1 MSCLSVLP
9 LPRPPFLLLLP
20 RPFFLPLLRPLF
32 LLLLPRLFF
41 LLLLRPLFLL
51 LRPLFLLLLPQ
62 LFFLLLLPQ
71 LFFLLLLRLPFLLL
85 LPRLFFLP
93 LLRPP
98 FLLPLLPRLF
108 FLPQLPPLFSQLLCV
123 LLPGGYEPVLF
134 LSEDALHLLLSAS
147 RLLLRGLSVFLPISE
162 EYHRS
167 SSDHSPESHLHVLSL
182 LLLQL

>member
-20 RPFFLPLLRPLF
+20 RSFFLPLLRPLF
-32 LLLLPRLFF
+32 LLLLPRPFFLLLPRLFF
-41 LLLLRPLFLL
+41 LLLLRPL
-51 LRPLFLLLLPQ
+51 
-62 LFFLLLLPQ
+62 FLLLLPQ

-167 SSDHSPESHLHVLSL
+167 SSDHSPESHLHALSL

>member
-9 LPRPPFLLLLP
+9 LPRPPFLLLLPRPFFLPLLRPPFLLLLP

-41 LLLLRPLFLL
+41 LPL
-51 LRPLFLLLLPQ
+51 LRPLFLLLLPR

-93 LLRPP
+93 QLL
-98 FLLPLLPRLF
+98 
-108 FLPQLPPLFSQLLCV
+108 PLFSQLLCV

-167 SSDHSPESHLHVLSL
+167 SSDHSPESHLHALSL

>member
-41 LLLLRPLFLL
+41 LLLLRLPFLLLLPRLFFLPL

-62 LFFLLLLPQ
+62 LFF
-71 LFFLLLLRLPFLLL
+71 LL

-167 SSDHSPESHLHVLSL
+167 SSDHSPESHLHAPSL

>member
-9 LPRPPFLLLLP
+9 LPRLPFLLLLP

-41 LLLLRPLFLL
+41 LLLLRPL
-51 LRPLFLLLLPQ
+51 
-62 LFFLLLLPQ
+62 FLLLLPQ

-108 FLPQLPPLFSQLLCV
+108 FLPQPPPLFSQLLCV

-167 SSDHSPESHLHVLSL
+167 SSDHSPESHLHALSL

>member
-20 RPFFLPLLRPLF
+20 RPFFLPLPRPPFLLLLPRPFFLPLLRPPF

-41 LLLLRPLFLL
+41 LPL

-62 LFFLLLLPQ
+62 LFF
-71 LFFLLLLRLPFLLL
+71 LL

-167 SSDHSPESHLHVLSL
+167 SSDHSPESHLHALSL

>member
-41 LLLLRPLFLL
+41 LLLLRLPFLLLLPRLFFLPL

-62 LFFLLLLPQ
+62 LFF
-71 LFFLLLLRLPFLLL
+71 LL

>member
-32 LLLLPRLFF
+32 LLLLPRPFFLLLPRLFF
-41 LLLLRPLFLL
+41 LLLLRPL
-51 LRPLFLLLLPQ
+51 
-62 LFFLLLLPQ
+62 FLLLLPQ

-123 LLPGGYEPVLF
+123 LLPGGYGPVLF

-167 SSDHSPESHLHVLSL
+167 SSDHSPKSHLHALSL

>member
-32 LLLLPRLFF
+32 LLLLPQLFF
-41 LLLLRPLFLL
+41 LLLLRLPFLLLLPRLFFLPL

-62 LFFLLLLPQ
+62 LFF
-71 LFFLLLLRLPFLLL
+71 LL

-167 SSDHSPESHLHVLSL
+167 SSDHSPESHLHALSL

>member
-20 RPFFLPLLRPLF
+20 RPFFLPLPRPPFLLLLPRPFFLPLLRPPF

-41 LLLLRPLFLL
+41 LPL

-62 LFFLLLLPQ
+62 LFF
-71 LFFLLLLRLPFLLL
+71 LL

-108 FLPQLPPLFSQLLCV
+108 FLPLLPPLFSQLLCV

-167 SSDHSPESHLHVLSL
+167 SSDHSPESHLHALSL

>member
-9 LPRPPFLLLLP
+9 LPRLPFLLLLP

-51 LRPLFLLLLPQ
+51 LLPQ
-62 LFFLLLLPQ
+62 LFFLLLLRLPF
-71 LFFLLLLRLPFLLL
+71 LLLLLRLPFLLL

-108 FLPQLPPLFSQLLCV
+108 FLPQPPPLFSQLLCV

-167 SSDHSPESHLHVLSL
+167 SSDHSPESHLHALSL

>member
-41 LLLLRPLFLL
+41 LLLLRLPFLLLLPRLFFLPL

-62 LFFLLLLPQ
+62 LFF
-71 LFFLLLLRLPFLLL
+71 LL

-167 SSDHSPESHLHVLSL
+167 SSDHSPESHLHALSL

>member
-41 LLLLRPLFLL
+41 LLLLRLPFLLLLPRLFFLPL

-62 LFFLLLLPQ
+62 LFF
-71 LFFLLLLRLPFLLL
+71 LL

-123 LLPGGYEPVLF
+123 LLPGGCEPVLF

-167 SSDHSPESHLHVLSL
+167 SSDHSPESHLHAPSL

>member
-32 LLLLPRLFF
+32 LLLLPRPFFLLLPRLFF
-41 LLLLRPLFLL
+41 LLLLRPL
-51 LRPLFLLLLPQ
+51 
-62 LFFLLLLPQ
+62 FLLLLPQ

-93 LLRPP
+93 QLRPP

-167 SSDHSPESHLHVLSL
+167 SSDHSPESHLHAPSL

>member
-9 LPRPPFLLLLP
+9 LPQPPFLLLLP

-41 LLLLRPLFLL
+41 LLLLRLPFLLLLPRLFFLPL

-62 LFFLLLLPQ
+62 LFF
-71 LFFLLLLRLPFLLL
+71 LL

-108 FLPQLPPLFSQLLCV
+108 FLPQLLPLFSQLLCV

-167 SSDHSPESHLHVLSL
+167 SSDHSPESHLHALSL

>member
-20 RPFFLPLLRPLF
+20 RPFFLPLLQPLF

-41 LLLLRPLFLL
+41 LLLLQ
-51 LRPLFLLLLPQ
+51 PLFLLLLPQ
-62 LFFLLLLPQ
+62 LFFLLLLRP
-71 LFFLLLLRLPFLLL
+71 LFLLLLRLPFLLL

-134 LSEDALHLLLSAS
+134 LSEAALHLLLSAS

-167 SSDHSPESHLHVLSL
+167 SSDHSPESHLHAPSL

>member
-20 RPFFLPLLRPLF
+20 RPFFLPLLRLLF

-41 LLLLRPLFLL
+41 LLLLQ
-51 LRPLFLLLLPQ
+51 PLFLLLLPQ
-62 LFFLLLLPQ
+62 LFFLLLLRP
-71 LFFLLLLRLPFLLL
+71 LFLLLLRLPFLLL

-108 FLPQLPPLFSQLLCV
+108 FLPQLPPLFSQFLCV

-167 SSDHSPESHLHVLSL
+167 SSDHSPESHLHALSL

>member
-32 LLLLPRLFF
+32 LLLLPRPFFLLLPRLFF
-41 LLLLRPLFLL
+41 LLLLRPL
-51 LRPLFLLLLPQ
+51 
-62 LFFLLLLPQ
+62 FLLLLPQ

-167 SSDHSPESHLHVLSL
+167 SSDHSPESHLHALSL

>member
-9 LPRPPFLLLLP
+9 LLQ
-20 RPFFLPLLRPLF
+20 PLF
-32 LLLLPRLFF
+32 LLLLLPRLFF
-41 LLLLRPLFLL
+41 LPQLPPLFLLLLPQLFFLPL

-62 LFFLLLLPQ
+62 LFFLLLLRLLFLLLLPQ
-71 LFFLLLLRLPFLLL
+71 LFFLL

-167 SSDHSPESHLHVLSL
+167 SSDHSPESHLHALSL

>member
-20 RPFFLPLLRPLF
+20 RPFFLPLLRPPFLLVLPRPFFLPLRRPLF

-41 LLLLRPLFLL
+41 LPL
-51 LRPLFLLLLPQ
+51 LRPLFLLLLPR

-93 LLRPP
+93 QLL
-98 FLLPLLPRLF
+98 
-108 FLPQLPPLFSQLLCV
+108 PLFSQLLCV
-123 LLPGGYEPVLF
+123 LIPGGYEPVLF

-167 SSDHSPESHLHVLSL
+167 SSDHSPESHLHALSL

>member
-20 RPFFLPLLRPLF
+20 RPFFLPLLRPPF
-32 LLLLPRLFF
+32 LLLLPRPFF
-41 LLLLRPLFLL
+41 LPLLRPL
-51 LRPLFLLLLPQ
+51 
-62 LFFLLLLPQ
+62 FLLLLPQ

-85 LPRLFFLP
+85 LLRLPFLLLLPRLFFLL
-93 LLRPP
+93 LLRLP
-98 FLLPLLPRLF
+98 FLLLLPRLF
-108 FLPQLPPLFSQLLCV
+108 FLPQLLPLFSQLLCV

-167 SSDHSPESHLHVLSL
+167 SSDHSPESHLHALSL

>member
-9 LPRPPFLLLLP
+9 LPRPPFLLLLPRPFFLPLLRPPFLLLLP

-41 LLLLRPLFLL
+41 LPL
-51 LRPLFLLLLPQ
+51 LRPLFLLLLPR

-93 LLRPP
+93 QLL
-98 FLLPLLPRLF
+98 
-108 FLPQLPPLFSQLLCV
+108 PLFSQLLCV

-167 SSDHSPESHLHVLSL
+167 SSDHSPESHVHALSL

>member
-32 LLLLPRLFF
+32 LLLLPRPFFLPLLRPPF
-41 LLLLRPLFLL
+41 LLLLPRLFFLPL

-62 LFFLLLLPQ
+62 LFFLLL
-71 LFFLLLLRLPFLLL
+71 
-85 LPRLFFLP
+85 PRLFFLP
-93 LLRPP
+93 LLRPL

-167 SSDHSPESHLHVLSL
+167 SSDHSPESHLHALSL